1 MGGREVG
8 APHPISRHPQ
18 TGKNT
23 GIKWV
28 VPVWPGSNVGVWRML
43 GGNTLEQ
50 NSMIGT
56 ILY

>member
-1 MGGREVG
+1 MG